1 MSKELLL
8 NFEDPSSLQTPT
20 TMSDDTANMS
30 IDQDGEWDISLFDE
44 LEGLGDADELLQAL
58 SNAGY
63 TGSAADLNLDMDL
76 PVWSSDMWTDSSSVC
91 TDGDISTDSLSP
103 AHMLISVSS
112 PTSTEAHSPCSLLQD
127 EALSPLSI
135 QSQPSPLSVCSD
147 SSGSVEPPPAKKP
160 VKKTNQIK
168 AKPVM
173 RPIHLSPKVSIQP
186 KPLLAA
192 LPITQTAA
200 LPTKTIIIQP
210 VQATIVPV
218 VKPAPVTIQPAPPAG
233 HPTLLSQPT
242 SVLQL
247 QPPQVVPAA
256 TRVLTLPSMAQD
268 RVTNPASPATPSP
281 VIGIPLRN
289 PSSEEDFSTSRRQQR
304 MIKNRESASLSRKK
318 KKEYLLTLEARLKV
332 ALCEN
337 EKLKNENGTLKRQLE
352 GLLSENTILKA
363 TAPKRRAVCLMV
375 VLVFLAIN
383 IVPMSLFER
392 DADARFAAAPS
403 PSSRHLLGFSSK
415 INSNM
420 EASFQDSLS
429 SNKLE
434 DLESMPHEKAL
445 MVVKRDSL
453 FFRTPPPP
461 PCQPSVNRTKCIKLA
476 SELKGW
482 VHRHEAERTKNQRNS
497 STHSRARTI
506 TKMASKKAEVP
517 QIVTVQYPDS
527 SDKHSGN
534 ELQVYYAPH
543 NTYSNFF
550 DELNR
555 RGDTFYVISFRRDHL
570 LLPATNHNRGSRP
583 KMSLVLPAMNIN
595 ESVIKDKEFEV
606 MMQIDCEVMDTR
618 ILHIKSSSI
627 PPILRVNE
635 TDAESFYHSAP
646 SNNPASPTV
655 GVLMGSA

>member
-147 SSGSVEPPPAKKP
+147 TSGSVEPPPAKKP

-289 PSSEEDFSTSRRQQR
+289 PSSEED
-304 MIKNRESASLSRKK
+304 
-318 KKEYLLTLEARLKV
+318 LL
-332 ALCEN
+332 
-337 EKLKNENGTLKRQLE
+337 
-352 GLLSENTILKA
+352 
-363 TAPKRRAVCLMV
+363 
-375 VLVFLAIN
+375 
-383 IVPMSLFER
+383 VP
-392 DADARFAAAPS
+392 
-403 PSSRHLLGFSSK
+403 
-415 INSNM
+415 
-420 EASFQDSLS
+420 
-429 SNKLE
+429 
-434 DLESMPHEKAL
+434 
-445 MVVKRDSL
+445 
-453 FFRTPPPP
+453 
-461 PCQPSVNRTKCIKLA
+461 
-476 SELKGW
+476 
-482 VHRHEAERTKNQRNS
+482 
-497 STHSRARTI
+497 
-506 TKMASKKAEVP
+506 
-517 QIVTVQYPDS
+517 
-527 SDKHSGN
+527 
-534 ELQVYYAPH
+534 
-543 NTYSNFF
+543 
-550 DELNR
+550 DEL
-555 RGDTFYVISFRRDHL
+555 V
-570 LLPATNHNRGSRP
+570 
-583 KMSLVLPAMNIN
+583 
-595 ESVIKDKEFEV
+595 
-606 MMQIDCEVMDTR
+606 
-618 ILHIKSSSI
+618 
-627 PPILRVNE
+627 
-635 TDAESFYHSAP
+635 
-646 SNNPASPTV
+646 
-655 GVLMGSA
+655 

>member
-1 MSKELLL
+1 MSRELLL
-8 NFEDPSSLQTPT
+8 NVEAPSSLQTPT
-20 TMSDDTANMS
+20 AMSDNTENMS

-63 TGSAADLNLDMDL
+63 TASAADLNLDMDL
-76 PVWSSDMWTDSSSVC
+76 PVWSSDMWTDSSSMC

-103 AHMLISVSS
+103 AHTLISVSS
-112 PTSTEAHSPCSLLQD
+112 PTSTEAHSPCSLLD

-135 QSQPSPLSVCSD
+135 HSQPSPLSVCSD

-173 RPIHLSPKVSIQP
+173 RPIPLSPKVSIQP
-186 KPLLAA
+186 KPLITA

-242 SVLQL
+242 SLLQL

-268 RVTNPASPATPSP
+268 RVTNPASPAIPSP

-289 PSSEEDFSTSRRQQR
+289 PPSDEDFSVSRRQQR

-352 GLLSENTILKA
+352 GLMSENTILKA

-383 IVPMSLFER
+383 IVPMSLFKR
-392 DADARFAAAPS
+392 DADSRFAAHS
-403 PSSRHLLGFSSK
+403 PSSRHLLGFSSN
-415 INSNM
+415 INNNM
-420 EASFQDSLS
+420 EASVQDSLS
-429 SNKLE
+429 SNKLD
-434 DLESMPHEKAL
+434 DLESMPEEKAL
-445 MVVKRDSL
+445 MVVKRDPL
-453 FFRTPPPP
+453 FFRAPPPP
-461 PCQPSVNRTKCIKLA
+461 PCQPPVNRTKCIKMA
-476 SELKGW
+476 SELRGW
-482 VHRHEAERTKNQRNS
+482 VHRHETERTKSQRNS

-506 TKMASKKAEVP
+506 TKMGSKKAEVP

-527 SDKHSGN
+527 NDKHSGN

-543 NTYSNFF
+543 HTYGNFF

-583 KMSLVLPAMNIN
+583 KMSVVLPAMNIN

-635 TDAESFYHSAP
+635 SDAESFYHSAP

-655 GVLMGSA
+655 GVLVGSA

>member
-1 MSKELLL
+1 M
-8 NFEDPSSLQTPT
+8 
-20 TMSDDTANMS
+20 
-30 IDQDGEWDISLFDE
+30 
-44 LEGLGDADELLQAL
+44 
-58 SNAGY
+58 
-63 TGSAADLNLDMDL
+63 
-76 PVWSSDMWTDSSSVC
+76 
-91 TDGDISTDSLSP
+91 
-103 AHMLISVSS
+103 
-112 PTSTEAHSPCSLLQD
+112 
-127 EALSPLSI
+127 
-135 QSQPSPLSVCSD
+135 
-147 SSGSVEPPPAKKP
+147 
-160 VKKTNQIK
+160 
-168 AKPVM
+168 
-173 RPIHLSPKVSIQP
+173 
-186 KPLLAA
+186 
-192 LPITQTAA
+192 
-200 LPTKTIIIQP
+200 
-210 VQATIVPV
+210 
-218 VKPAPVTIQPAPPAG
+218 
-233 HPTLLSQPT
+233 
-242 SVLQL
+242 
-247 QPPQVVPAA
+247 
-256 TRVLTLPSMAQD
+256 
-268 RVTNPASPATPSP
+268 
-281 VIGIPLRN
+281 
-289 PSSEEDFSTSRRQQR
+289 FSTSRRQQR

-646 SNNPASPTV
+646 NFHESGPFSLNQVASAWR
-655 GVLMGSA
+655 LK